1 MKESDIKKAISMKRL
16 VKYFFDELKYRMK
29 IPCLRPNSRSMSK
42 KYILLNLLRKIANL
56 PFNKQYEIEE
66 QFPLDI
72 SGKGILTDAVLIK
85 RLDYERCVIT
95 GIIEARAEHVDLEYE
110 LKRFVIRSGK
120 INVLFWQPKRT
131 ILKQDGDLI
140 ILDADDIFKLD
151 NDFYLPVI
159 KEKLE
164 NFINIFMK
172 FFSYEDVLFE
182 YNKLHGKYSLVKN
195 K

>member
-1 MKESDIKKAISMKRL
+1 MKESDIRKAISMKRL

-95 GIIEARAEHVDLEYE
+95 GIIEVRAEHVDLEYE

>member
-1 MKESDIKKAISMKRL
+1 MKESDIKKTISMKRL

-29 IPCLRPNSRSMSK
+29 IPCFRPNSRSMSK

-85 RLDYERCVIT
+85 RLDYKRCVIT

-110 LKRFVIRSGK
+110 LKRFMIRSGK
-120 INVLFWQPKRT
+120 INVLFGNPK
-131 ILKQDGDLI
+131 
-140 ILDADDIFKLD
+140 
-151 NDFYLPVI
+151 
-159 KEKLE
+159 E
-164 NFINIFMK
+164 
-172 FFSYEDVLFE
+172 LF
-182 YNKLHGKYSLVKN
+182 
-195 K
+195 

>member
-29 IPCLRPNSRSMSK
+29 IPCLRPSNRNMSK

-120 INVLFWQPKRT
+120 INVIFWQPKRT
-131 ILKQDGDLI
+131 ILKQDEDLI

-182 YNKLHGKYSLVKN
+182 YSKLHGRYSLVKS